1 MNSIG
6 LVSVARAHRRCR
18 RNREKLWNSSNCCLV
33 EDKKKC
39 CVRGDGNHRAGD
51 LQITLVGE
59 GRVAGR
65 ILSCG
70 FIGENGAKW
79 KCKRH
84 SSTGQSRWHE
94 VKDKKTNS
102 TCYFLFNCLSC
113 LFFHI
118 YLPMAHCCC
127 SSFSGWFVVW
137 IWVIYEVIL
146 MRLDRIRQRREEER
160 KNVEK
165 KFLVGYRKSGANE
178 TCFSKRPREIT
189 RTTKK
194 VENQSRSEKLAFI
207 AASCTRNT
215 LHSRR
220 MSNEHRKVIAN
231 RVN

>member
-1 MNSIG
+1 MLPEPIVVVVEIEKNCET
-6 LVSVARAHRRCR
+6 HRIVVLLRIR
-18 RNREKLWNSSNCCLV
+18 
-33 EDKKKC
+33 KKC
-39 CVRGDGNHRAGD
+39 CVRGDGNHRAED

-94 VKDKKTNS
+94 VKDKKRIPLATSYSIVFHASFS
-102 TCYFLFNCLSC
+102 TSTFQWLIVVVVL
-113 LFFHI
+113 
-118 YLPMAHCCC
+118 
-127 SSFSGWFVVW
+127 FSGWFVVW

-165 KFLVGYRKSGANE
+165 KFLDGS
-178 TCFSKRPREIT
+178 
-189 RTTKK
+189 
-194 VENQSRSEKLAFI
+194 
-207 AASCTRNT
+207 
-215 LHSRR
+215 
-220 MSNEHRKVIAN
+220 
-231 RVN
+231 